1 MSFLK
6 GFLPSNPIDGAKKD
20 RIIAIAKEVMGV
32 FAKQYL
38 LATKDVVLE
47 EAEEKVAK
55 LEAKHEKWE
64 RKHAK
69 RERKRAEHGL
79 PPGNEVW
86 DPEHA
91 FDKKPFE
98 EIKRICLE
106 DLNSGLRC
114 KRPRDK
120 DKKKKPK
127 PRRIRPDIIGHVMF
141 DADIDPYVSYIVSS
155 TLGCQEAERF
165 RRYTQFKVLNK
176 AVGKQFGVTKLFP
189 PASSLWGGR
198 NLTTEFIYERQKLL
212 VKFLKELCKV
222 PGSEESPEVLAFFG
236 LSKIDDPT
244 SLEIEKRAIA
254 ATLHELCLGWIYYDG
269 LTDGM
274 AKIIIIK
281 IRAEMWDSIL
291 QECPPSEKARRACM
305 RLACKTLD
313 TLVYPIVEAGI
324 HAAKEASAP
333 VRQKL
338 NQKLVEFA
346 TVAVQAKHDV
356 QNKLCEAMSS
366 ALSPVVGALSQL
378 VGRLTADLLPCI
390 LRPLVNP
397 LQQVVGTMEQ
407 LIDIFASGD
416 EAKVDQL
423 KDAIKASIDGIGDKM
438 NESMKD
444 AVANLV
450 GDRDKLVM
458 NPALNGVMIILELFV
473 DLIKD
478 VIMCI
483 FNVDPWFACLKAMMH
498 FKNKLLK
505 ADPSDRAK
513 IDDIC
518 EDEYDDVKD
527 EIDDN
532 SGDFMIGARIILH
545 AFEALPG
552 KAGLLAGELSAL
564 FEDIRDVILD
574 KLFKRFG
581 KKFGDYIWGS
591 LNLASDTRDWKTKCD
606 HSFSLAFRSAVRHAM
621 KGISKIAVN
630 RMVGILQAPIMS
642 AIEEYVN
649 PMIHDALEPIN
660 KALPEAVAEF
670 IDVEG
675 MVNTVIEK
683 TVHDSCVRIVKDQ
696 ESVFKQEFTVCVG
709 FVYGAPFMPTYP
721 PFPYVYV
728 AGPND
733 PVVAAGAPMMM
744 GQPAPMMG
752 QPMMGDPN
760 AAMMMGQPMMGQP
773 MMGQPGAP
781 MMMGQPGMPVDPNTG
796 YPMGAAA
803 APALVETAPVPGADA
818 PAPVC

>member
-1 MSFLK
+1 MYFIK
-6 GFLPSNPIDGAKKD
+6 GFIHSNPIDAAKRD
-20 RIIAIAKEVMGV
+20 RIIEITKEVMGV

-55 LEAKHEKWE
+55 LEKKKEKWE

-91 FDKKPFE
+91 FDKKPYE
-98 EIKRICLE
+98 ELKRICLE

-120 DKKKKPK
+120 DKAKKPK
-127 PRRIRPDIIGHVMF
+127 PRKIKPDIIGHVMF
-141 DADIDPYVSYIVSS
+141 DADIDPYVSYIV
-155 TLGCQEAERF
+155 TATVGCQESERF

-176 AVGKQFGVTKLFP
+176 AVGKKYGCAKLFP

-198 NLTTEFIYERQKLL
+198 NLTNEFIHERQKQL
-212 VKFLKELCKV
+212 VKFLKEMCKGEGADQD
-222 PGSEESPEVLAFFG
+222 PDVLAFFG
-236 LSKIDDPT
+236 LSKIDDPV
-244 SLEIEKRAIA
+244 SLEIEKRTIA
-254 ATLHELCLGWIYYDG
+254 ATLHELCLGWVYYDG

-274 AKIIIIK
+274 AKIVIIK

-313 TLVYPIVEAGI
+313 TLVYPLVESGI

-338 NQKLVEFA
+338 NEKLVELA

-366 ALSPVVGALSQL
+366 ALSPVVGAMSQL

-397 LQQVVGTMEQ
+397 IQQVVGTMEQ
-407 LIDIFASGD
+407 LIDVFATGD
-416 EAKVDQL
+416 ESRVDQL
-423 KDAIKASIDGIGDKM
+423 KDAIKAAIDGIGDKIT
-438 NESMKD
+438 ESMKD

-458 NPALNGVMIILELFV
+458 NPALNGIMVLLEVFV
-473 DLIKD
+473 DIVKD
-478 VIMCI
+478 VIMVI
-483 FNVDPWFACLKAMMH
+483 FNLEPWFACLKAMMH
-498 FKNKLLK
+498 FKAKLLK
-505 ADPSDRAK
+505 ADPSDPEK
-513 IDDIC
+513 IYDLCD
-518 EDEYDDVKD
+518 DEYDDVKD
-527 EIDDN
+527 TIEDN
-532 SGDFMIGARIILH
+532 SGDFMIGARVILH

-552 KAGLLAGELSAL
+552 KAGLLSGVLGEL

-574 KLFKRFG
+574 KFFKRFG
-581 KKFGDYIWGS
+581 KKYTDYIWGT

-606 HSFSLAFRSAVRHAM
+606 HSFALAFRSAVRHAM
-621 KGISKIAVN
+621 KGISAIAVN
-630 RMVGILQAPIMS
+630 RIVGILETPILS
-642 AIEEYVN
+642 AIEEYVT

-675 MVNTVIEK
+675 MVNTVIEH
-683 TVHDSCVRIVKDQ
+683 TVHDSCTRIVKDQ

-733 PVVAAGAPMMM
+733 PVVAAAAGQPMMM
-744 GQPAPMMG
+744 GQPGAPMM
-752 QPMMGDPN
+752 MADPN
-760 AAMMMGQPMMGQP
+760 AAMMMGQPGAPMMGQP
-773 MMGQPGAP
+773 MMMGQPGAP
-781 MMMGQPGMPVDPNTG
+781 MMGQPVDPNTG

-803 APALVETAPVPGADA
+803 APVLVETAPVPDPNA